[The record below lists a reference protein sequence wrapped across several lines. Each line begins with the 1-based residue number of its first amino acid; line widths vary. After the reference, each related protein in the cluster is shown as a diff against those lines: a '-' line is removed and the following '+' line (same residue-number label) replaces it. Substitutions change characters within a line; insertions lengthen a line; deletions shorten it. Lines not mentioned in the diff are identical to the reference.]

1 MSPLHNRRKFI
12 HQIGIAGTGIWL
24 AGMST
29 QWSACSEP
37 AGKKNGENPS
47 FHPFGI
53 QLWSVKEDMAV
64 DPKEVYKKLS
74 AAGYTQIETF
84 EGAQGILWGMS
95 PAEYKTY
102 LGDLGLRAV
111 AGHCNINENFEQ
123 KVAEAT
129 EVGMEYLICP
139 HIGANDSL
147 DYYKEHIDK
156 FNKCAEICA
165 SSGIKFAYHNH
176 DYSFRPVEGVIPQQL
191 MMDSTDKGKVF
202 FEMDIYWV
210 ALAEQDPI
218 EWLNKYPG
226 RWPLVHVKDM
236 EEKTEDIG
244 STQLGTG
251 KLDFPALLST
261 AKSVGTEYLI
271 IEQEKFIDI
280 TPMEAAKQNAAY
292 MKQLKLG

>member
-1 MSPLHNRRKFI
+1 MSAFHNRRKFI
-12 HQIGIAGTGIWL
+12 HQAGLAGTGIWL
-24 AGMST
+24 AGLST
-29 QWSACSEP
+29 NWSACTEP
-37 AGKKNGENPS
+37 EVNKEEEKLAH
-47 FHPFGI
+47 HPFGI
-53 QLWSVKEDMAV
+53 QLWSVKEDMAI

-84 EGAQGILWGMS
+84 EGAQGIFWGLS

-111 AGHCNINENFEQ
+111 AAHCNINENFEK
-123 KVAEAT
+123 KVTEAAEA
-129 EVGMEYLICP
+129 GLEYLICP

-147 DYYKEHIDK
+147 DYYKEHVDK
-156 FNKCAEICA
+156 FNKCAEICSA
-165 SSGIKFAYHNH
+165 SGLRFAYHNH
-176 DYSFRPVEGVIPQQL
+176 DYSFRPVEGVLPQQL
-191 MMDSTDKGKVF
+191 MMDRTDKDKVY

-210 ALAEQDPI
+210 ALAEQDPT

-251 KLDFPALLST
+251 KLDFPALLNT
-261 AKSVGTEYLI
+261 AKKIGTEYLI
-271 IEQEKFIDI
+271 IEQEKFVDV
-280 TPMEAAKQNAAY
+280 TPIEAAVENAAY